1 MHFYGEVMN
10 WDDLRFLI
18 SIIENKTASA
28 AAKKLNVNYVT
39 VCRRIERLEYALK
52 QKLIYFKDNNYYPTN
67 EGEALYQKAID
78 ISLSLSDIEE
88 KISLGGHLKQTITVS
103 SSASIGE
110 SIIIPNLKNMYKK
123 YPQIKLN
130 FLLSTNVES
139 VTKKECDIAI
149 RFGNDENTI
158 DGEFLTAINYHLCCS
173 NFYHYT
179 INDVKTIIYNFELK
193 DLTENKYLLNKYGQK
208 SVFMEVNTLNA
219 IYTAIVNGMS
229 IGLLPD
235 YLINESIKVIEKNV
249 MKKKLYL
256 CTSHRISQITSGRIV
271 IEEIKRIINNLN
283 IEKM

>member
-1 MHFYGEVMN
+1 MN
-10 WDDLRFLI
+10 WDDLKFLI

-39 VCRRIERLEYALK
+39 VCRRIERLEYKLK
-52 QKLIYFKDNNYYPTN
+52 QKLIYFKDNSYYPTN

-78 ISLSLSDIEE
+78 ISLSLNDIEE
-88 KISLGGHLKQTITVS
+88 KISSGGHLKHTITVS

-110 SIIIPNLKNMYKK
+110 SIIIPNLNNLYKK

-130 FLLSTNVES
+130 FLLSTNLES

-149 RFGNDENTI
+149 RFGNDNNTI
-158 DGEFLTAINYHLCCS
+158 DGEYLTSINYHLCCS
-173 NFYHYT
+173 NFHHDNKHE
-179 INDVKTIIYNFELK
+179 IKTIIYNFELK
-193 DLTENKYLLNKYGQK
+193 NLTENKCILEKYGQK

-219 IYTAIVNGMS
+219 IYTAITNGIA

-235 YLINESIKVIEKNV
+235 YLINDSIKVIEKNV

-256 CTSHRISQITSGRIV
+256 CTSNRISQITSGRIV
-271 IEEIKRIINNLN
+271 IEEIKKIINN
-283 IEKM
+283 IEEKIKN